1 MHDSR
6 RTKRNE
12 TRVARPRPGEW
23 LLTTREGAEQDLV
36 DEFRLSGDK
45 DPPRLVAPALVV
57 AKRVPKKEGRVDLT
71 FARHGFTVRAVLEPT
86 SVEEATIGV
95 VDALSP
101 ELGGQQDYVLSAWV
115 PDSKEGN
122 PLAQRAAAVA
132 DAVERELGARGAHRV
147 PSRSVGAA
155 SIPLA
160 DVCVFGPTSIAVGL
174 TPSHDAMSLAPG
186 GRMRV
191 RVPGDRPSRAARK
204 LAEAFLWLGMSP
216 EPGELCVDLGAAPGG
231 WSFVL
236 LDRRARVVAVDPA
249 RLEPELM
256 KRKGLRHVKGSAFD
270 FEPDEPVDWLLCD
283 MAWRPLEVAQM
294 LARWARRR
302 DATLL
307 VANFKLPMKR
317 KAEMVSKIRATLES
331 GGWRSVRAKQLY
343 HDRDE
348 VTVTARV

>member
-1 MHDSR
+1 M
-6 RTKRNE
+6 
-12 TRVARPRPGEW
+12 AAAPRPGEW
-23 LLTTREGAEQDLV
+23 LFTTREGAEQDLI
-36 DEFRLSGDK
+36 DEFRLLGEK
-45 DPPRLVAPALVV
+45 DLPSVVAPALLA
-57 AKRVPKKEGRVDLT
+57 AKRAPKRDGRIDLA
-71 FARHGFTVRAVLEPT
+71 FARHGFAVRAVATPRTLDEAKT
-86 SVEEATIGV
+86 TVVEAVT
-95 VDALSP
+95 P
-101 ELGGQQDYVLSAWV
+101 ELSSSGYVLSAWV
-115 PDSKEGN
+115 PDSKVGN
-122 PLAQRAAAVA
+122 PLAPRAAALA
-132 DAVERELGARGAHRV
+132 EAIEAELTARGARRV
-147 PSRSVGAA
+147 PSRSVGAESMA
-155 SIPLA
+155 LV
-160 DVCVFGPTSIAVGL
+160 DVCVYDAGSIAVGV
-174 TPSHDAMSLAPG
+174 TPTHDAMSLAPG

-204 LAEAFLWLGMSP
+204 LAEAFLWLGMGP

-249 RLEPELM
+249 KLEPDLM
-256 KRKGLRHVKGSAFD
+256 KRRGLKYVKGSAFD

-317 KAEMVSKIRATLES
+317 KAEMVARIRKTLED

-343 HDRDE
+343 HDREE

>member
-1 MHDSR
+1 MP
-6 RTKRNE
+6 TNPP
-12 TRVARPRPGEW
+12 RVGEW
-23 LLTTREGAEQDLV
+23 LFTTREGAEQDLV
-36 DEFRLSGDK
+36 DEFRLLGDK
-45 DPPRLVAPALVV
+45 DLPRVVVPALL
-57 AKRVPKKEGRVDLT
+57 AARRAPKKDGRIDLT
-71 FARHGFTVRAVLEPT
+71 FARHGFAVRTVAAPATLDEAKAKVIEVLT
-86 SVEEATIGV
+86 
-95 VDALSP
+95 P
-101 ELGGQQDYVLSAWV
+101 ELGPNGYVLSAWV
-115 PDSKEGN
+115 PDSKVGN
-122 PLAQRAAAVA
+122 PLAPRAAALA
-132 DAVERELGARGAHRV
+132 EAVEAQLAARGARRV
-147 PSRSVGAA
+147 PSRSVGAEP
-155 SIPLA
+155 IPLL
-160 DVCVFGPTSIAVGL
+160 DVCVFDTTSIAVGI
-174 TPSHDAMSLAPG
+174 TPTNDAMSLAPG

-204 LAEAFLWLGMSP
+204 LAEAFLWLGLGP

-256 KRKGLRHVKGSAFD
+256 KRRGLKYVKGSAFD
-270 FEPDEPVDWLLCD
+270 FEPEEPVDWLLCD

-317 KAEMVSKIRATLES
+317 KAEMVARIRQTLEG

-343 HDRDE
+343 HDREE